1 MNVMSLLLQGCR
13 LGGKGGLHI
22 QGKYMSFGFNI
33 QTSVRNLFNLIGW
46 LECVNGLSHDFHSLM
61 TFFSSLNIL

>member
-13 LGGKGGLHI
+13 MGREGGLHI

-33 QTSVRNLFNLIGW
+33 KTSTAIRNSGI
-46 LECVNGLSHDFHSLM
+46 
-61 TFFSSLNIL
+61 